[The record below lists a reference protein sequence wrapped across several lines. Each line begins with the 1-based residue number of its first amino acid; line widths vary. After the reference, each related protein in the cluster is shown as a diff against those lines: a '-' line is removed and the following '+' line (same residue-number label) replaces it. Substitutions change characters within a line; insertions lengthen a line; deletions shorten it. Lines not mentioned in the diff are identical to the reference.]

1 MLLFFTVGEVRVRGR
16 VRVMMSIGK
25 VDIMCLKTL
34 EFQIPTKNELVRI
47 PTEPGDLT
55 VQMLLWICE
64 SLGRLGLGLQPVSQ

>member
-25 VDIMCLKTL
+25 VDIICLKTL

-47 PTEPGDLT
+47 PTETG
-55 VQMLLWICE
+55 E
-64 SLGRLGLGLQPVSQ
+64 SIRRVWLGM